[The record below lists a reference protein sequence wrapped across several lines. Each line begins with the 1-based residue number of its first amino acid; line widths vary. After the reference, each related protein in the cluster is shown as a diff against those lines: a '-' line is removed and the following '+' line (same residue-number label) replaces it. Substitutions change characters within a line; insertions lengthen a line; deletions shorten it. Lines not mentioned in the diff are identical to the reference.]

1 MQMKDGR
8 EFKQL
13 LDEAAAFHGHLCS
26 GQIIGVRLA
35 MFGLRELGISDPLG
49 ADRKKLI
56 VFVEATRCF
65 ADAIMTV
72 TGCRV
77 GKRSFKIVDTGKVAA
92 TFLNMTTGQAFR
104 IGLRTDLPEE
114 IVRRY
119 PGLTEKEAEK
129 KAYMEMTDNELFST
143 QEVKVSLKEEDT
155 PGTPVTRARCIVC
168 GETIL
173 DRREVLIIDKTF
185 CRLCGT
191 SESYYTPHSPILEE
205 LEKGFFDDSSA

>member
-1 MQMKDGR
+1 MKDER
-8 EFKQL
+8 EFVQL
-13 LDEAAAFHGHLCS
+13 LDEATAFHGHLCT

-35 MFGLRELGISDPLG
+35 MFGLLELGISDPLG
-49 ADRKKLI
+49 ADRKKLV
-56 VFVEATRCF
+56 VFVEAARCF
-65 ADAIMTV
+65 ADAVMTV

-77 GKRSFKIVDTGKVAA
+77 GKRSFKLVDTGKIAA
-92 TFLNMTTGQAFR
+92 TFLNMTTGRAFR

-114 IVRRY
+114 IVKRY

-129 KAYMEMTDNELFST
+129 KAYMEMTDNDLFST

-155 PGTPVTRARCIVC
+155 PGTPVTKARCIVC

-173 DRREVLIIDKTF
+173 DKREILIIDKTF

-191 SESYYTPHSPILEE
+191 SQSYYTLHSPILEN
-205 LEKGFFDDSSA
+205 LEKGFFR